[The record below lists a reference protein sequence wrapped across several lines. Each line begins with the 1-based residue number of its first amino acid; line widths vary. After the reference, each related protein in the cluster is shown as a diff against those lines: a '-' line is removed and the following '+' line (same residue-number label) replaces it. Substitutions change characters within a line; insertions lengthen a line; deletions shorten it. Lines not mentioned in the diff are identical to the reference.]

1 MVNYSPG
8 AIALHN
14 RQSMKL
20 LSSLLHKHQQRRSL
34 ILACCNDVRWHGAII
49 RKLRAHC
56 ALPLQAVKLPA
67 STRSLYGELHSQGM
81 TYPANGALMILG
93 LDAIAALNRVLLAFE
108 LEYQTYPDTPPVPLV
123 LWVTDRVMSK
133 ISQFAPLLEEQA
145 SDPVRFWAIAS
156 AEPPAAIAPSS
167 PPLESC
173 CAGEM

>member
-1 MVNYSPG
+1 MANYSPG

-20 LSSLLHKHQQRRSL
+20 LSSLLHKHQQKRSL

-56 ALPLQAVKLPA
+56 TLPLQTIQLPH

-81 TYPANGALMILG
+81 THPTNGALMVLG

-123 LWVTDRVMSK
+123 LWVSDRVMGK
-133 ISQFAPLLEEQA
+133 ISQFAPLLEQQA
-145 SDPVRFWAIAS
+145 GDPIRFWAIAS
-156 AEPPAAIAPSS
+156 STAPSKTS
-167 PPLESC
+167 ASSPLEAC
-173 CAGEM
+173 FAGEM